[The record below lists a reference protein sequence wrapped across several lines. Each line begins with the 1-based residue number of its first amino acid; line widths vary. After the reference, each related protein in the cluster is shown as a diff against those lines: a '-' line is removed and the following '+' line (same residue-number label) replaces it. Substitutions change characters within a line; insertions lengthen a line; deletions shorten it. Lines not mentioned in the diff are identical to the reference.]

1 MKKTTLT
8 ALAIVTV
15 SMLGFGFNRTNKEM
29 TKMDFGTFSVSLAV
43 KDINAST
50 AFYES
55 LGFSRIEGAGSIEQK
70 WIILEKDDVK
80 IGLFEGMFDQDILTF
95 NPADARGIHA
105 QVEKAGVSI
114 AHSNGL
120 ENESGPCSFVI
131 VDPDGNPIL
140 FDQHND

>member
-8 ALAIVTV
+8 VLAIMTV
-15 SMLGFGFNRTNKEM
+15 SLFGFGINKTNKEM
-29 TKMDFGTFSVSLAV
+29 TTMDFGTFSVSLAV
-43 KDINAST
+43 KDINASIT
-50 AFYES
+50 FYES

-70 WIILEKDDVK
+70 WVILKKDDVK
-80 IGLFEGMFDQDILTF
+80 IGLFEGMFDQNILTF
-95 NPADARGIHA
+95 NPTDARGIHA
-105 QVEKAGVSI
+105 KVEKAGVSV
-114 AHSNGL
+114 AHSSGL